1 MAPDSEVPLFI
12 DRVAITFDAGHRLL
26 EYRGKCASPHGHTFT
41 AEVVIA
47 ARELDDLGLVVDF
60 GDVKAPLKRWI
71 DEHWDHG
78 FLLNDRDAAM
88 IQALSGVI
96 EAKQY
101 LFAGTNPT
109 AEVMARELF
118 GVARELVG
126 RIVQSVRIWESP
138 HQYAEYRP
146 DSPADAARGG

>member
-1 MAPDSEVPLFI
+1 MFI

-26 EYRGKCASPHGHTFT
+26 DYVGKCASPHGHTFT
-41 AEVVIA
+41 AEIHITSH
-47 ARELDDLGLVVDF
+47 DLNAVGLIVDF
-60 GDVKAPLKRWI
+60 GDVKTPLKRWI

-78 FLLNDRDAAM
+78 FLLNDRDAVM
-88 IQALSGVI
+88 IRALSDVP

-101 LFAGTNPT
+101 LFAGTNPS

-118 GVARELVG
+118 GIARELVG

-138 HQYAEYRP
+138 HQYAEYRLDDP
-146 DSPADAARGG
+146 EDTAHGGRR